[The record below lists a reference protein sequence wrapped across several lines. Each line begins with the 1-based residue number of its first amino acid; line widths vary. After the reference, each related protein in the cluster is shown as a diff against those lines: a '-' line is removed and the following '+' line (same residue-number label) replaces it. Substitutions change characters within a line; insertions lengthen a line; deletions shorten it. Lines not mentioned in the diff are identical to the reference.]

1 MKSQPMNIKNDQN
14 NENNKHDYFVLFEVG
29 GTTYGV
35 RALMVQQMEMLEKIT
50 RVPNTLEFV
59 EGVVFSRGQVIPAIN
74 LRSRFGLEKIPY
86 DSRTRLLVIKTET
99 PLDLG
104 KRNADGRLESDRT
117 VGLIADTAR
126 EFVSIPL
133 DAVQKPSGGLLA
145 TANCLAGIARLGDR
159 TVLILNMEELLNF
172 HHGQE
177 ETGRWGDGVTG

>member
-1 MKSQPMNIKNDQN
+1 MTIHNNQNNDQDSR
-14 NENNKHDYFVLFEVG
+14 DYFVLFEVG
-29 GTTYGV
+29 ETTYGV
-35 RALMVQQMEMLEKIT
+35 RALMVQQMEMLESIT
-50 RVPNTLEFV
+50 RVPNTAEFV

-99 PLDLG
+99 PLELG
-104 KRNADGRLESDRT
+104 RRNADGRFEDGRT

-133 DAVQKPSGGLLA
+133 DAVQKPSEGLLA

-159 TVLILNMEELLNF
+159 TVLILNMEELLSF
-172 HHGQE
+172 HSRQE
-177 ETGRWGDGVTG
+177 QSGSLVPSP